1 MTLRLFL
8 LSVPILLAA
17 AAGTGAQAVPVIVN
31 GDFEQTTL
39 ISPNSAQMTT
49 SNVTGWSTTGYNF
62 LFFPGTATTTGAK
75 PTSYSQLYLG
85 GSTTVGA
92 SNYFPATSPAGGN
105 FVAADGDFSVG
116 AITQTVTGL
125 TAGLKYAVS
134 FYWGA
139 AQQTGY
145 SGATTEQWKVSLGSE
160 MYATPVV
167 TNPNQSFSG
176 WFAQTFTYTATSA
189 SQVLSFLAVGTPSGA
204 PPFVLLDGVSI
215 AVAVAEPASWMTLV
229 AAVLSIIG
237 VARLKRR
244 SSRLA
249 GLAAANGDAQPAGR
263 AGHAK
268 PRRRRRRSYAQGAA
282 C

>member
-1 MTLRLFL
+1 MTLRPFL
-8 LSVPILLAA
+8 LSAPVFLAA
-17 AAGTGAQAVPVIVN
+17 SVGTVARAVPVIMN

-39 ISPNSAQMTT
+39 TSPNSAQMTT
-49 SNVTGWSTTGYNF
+49 TNVTGWSTTGYNF

-92 SNYFPATSPAGGN
+92 SNYFPASSPAGGN

-116 AITQTVTGL
+116 AITQTVNGL

-134 FYWGA
+134 FYWAA

-145 SGATTEQWKVSLGSE
+145 TGAQTEQWKVSLGSE

-167 TNPNQSFSG
+167 NNPQQSFTG
-176 WFAQTFTYTATSA
+176 WFTQTFTYTATSA

-229 AAVLSIIG
+229 VAVLSIIG
-237 VARLKRR
+237 VAHLKRR

-249 GLAAANGDAQPAGR
+249 RLAAAKGDAQPAGH

-268 PRRRRRRSYAQGAA
+268 PRRRRRRSYAHTAA